1 MKLESLKSQ
10 FPVFQHRPSLV
21 YADNAS
27 TTQKPRQVIAA
38 VSDFYEFG
46 SANVHR
52 GLYKLSEEATVHY
65 ENVRAKVAAWIGS
78 NNERSIA
85 FTKGTTES
93 INAVAFGFLLP
104 ILKEG
109 DEVVITAMEHHAN
122 LIPWQQVCNQSK
134 AILKVIP
141 VDENGELVLDSLPEM
156 ISPKTKMIAVTDV
169 SNTLGT
175 INPVKDI
182 IRLAHGHNIPVLVD
196 AAQRVSHYPIRV
208 EELQADFLVFS
219 AHKMFGP
226 MGVGVLYVREEY
238 QDRIK
243 PLNYGGG
250 AIKNVEYSHTEFM
263 DYPRNLEAGTPH
275 VSGVL
280 GLGAAIDFMKQL
292 EMDQVAAHVENL
304 GNRLREG
311 LRDQHFR
318 VIGNARKK
326 TGIVSFVHGAIHPHD
341 IAGYLASHD
350 VAVRAGH
357 HCTQPLLHGLGIA
370 ATVRASFS
378 VYNTTQDVDN
388 ILKALRGVKK
398 FWS

>member
-1 MKLESLKSQ
+1 M
-10 FPVFQHRPSLV
+10 
-21 YADNAS
+21 
-27 TTQKPRQVIAA
+27 
-38 VSDFYEFG
+38 
-46 SANVHR
+46 
-52 GLYKLSEEATVHY
+52 
-65 ENVRAKVAAWIGS
+65 
-78 NNERSIA
+78 
-85 FTKGTTES
+85 
-93 INAVAFGFLLP
+93 
-104 ILKEG
+104 
-109 DEVVITAMEHHAN
+109 
-122 LIPWQQVCNQSK
+122 
-134 AILKVIP
+134 
-141 VDENGELVLDSLPEM
+141 LDSLPEM